1 MERKVSLEDKSPET
15 IEMLADV
22 FDDLQTALEPIRD
35 KALDERA
42 RLVGYA
48 QCAEQMIKIIADQVV
63 GLRALAKRK
72 ADVAAAVPVVGAA
85 VEKPA
90 EKPVAD
96 AAPTSF
102 TMGQAPAPPAQP
114 APKNGAPRNGRSRVR
129 AAARE
134 ATKGGD
140 NSA

>member
-1 MERKVSLEDKSPET
+1 MERKVSLDDKSQEM

-48 QCAEQMIKIIADQVV
+48 QCAEQMIKIIADQVA

-72 ADVAAAVPVVGAA
+72 ETEARNPVDAATPAAPTPKAVGAA
-85 VEKPA
+85 V
-90 EKPVAD
+90 
-96 AAPTSF
+96 
-102 TMGQAPAPPAQP
+102 
-114 APKNGAPRNGRSRVR
+114 PKNGRSRMKTAVPK
-129 AAARE
+129 E
-134 ATKGGD
+134 ATRGGD
-140 NSA
+140 HSA